1 MLSAIYKSTRKVDT
15 YLFVEK
21 RDDFSKVPEALL
33 NTFGKP
39 VFVMLINIGNRENLA
54 GADIKKVKQNLAEQG
69 YYLQIPPPTVNLL
82 EKFRNEN
89 GANDLTN

>member
-1 MLSAIYKSTRKVDT
+1 MLSAIYKSTRKADT

-39 VFVMLINIGNRENLA
+39 VFVMLINIGNRETLA
-54 GADIKKVKQNLAEQG
+54 GADIEKVKKKL
-69 YYLQIPPPTVNLL
+69 I
-82 EKFRNEN
+82 
-89 GANDLTN
+89 

>member
-21 RDDFSKVPEALL
+21 RDDFSKVPESLL

-54 GADIKKVKQNLAEQG
+54 GADIKKVKKNLAEQC
-69 YYLQIPPPTVNLL
+69 YYLQNPPPTVN
-82 EKFRNEN
+82 
-89 GANDLTN
+89 

>member
-54 GADIKKVKQNLAEQG
+54 GADIKKVKHQFIIQSIKNMMLRQLKKQS
-69 YYLQIPPPTVNLL
+69 YVHIIKKYITHLHW
-82 EKFRNEN
+82 
-89 GANDLTN
+89 